1 MSGKKN
7 RGARVVLKVILI
19 VMLLAVVYLTLP
31 FINDLV
37 NNPPS
42 AVNYTIPARM
52 NFSFVR
58 EISIDASGKYTMNI
72 TIPRNDTFQQVSVNG
87 EVNDPDGYSKY
98 EREEYGKLVW
108 SFNLNNS
115 ATVTLRYEGITYAK
129 VWNIDSSG
137 GISDIP
143 ESWKTKYNHRE
154 YIEVYNK
161 TTHSYQKKYVID
173 PYPFENLTEK
183 VTENDKNV
191 VEKLRSIYDVIV
203 ENFHYNSQR
212 SGAPHTAVEVWNS
225 KEGDCDELSFVF
237 VSMARSIGIPAWVE
251 YGLLYTG
258 STWVPHG
265 WVGTVIPT
273 SNGLIAVTIDL
284 TVEVG
289 KENFG
294 RGFLIRYADR
304 LLEWRDDGNSEHLT
318 SYYSFI
324 RGYYTHMNVEQDFTT
339 IKAENS
345 GTIVVSSGEHK
356 IPSWLILL
364 ILGLIFIAILA
375 LIIRL

>member
-7 RGARVVLKVILI
+7 GGARIVLKVILI
-19 VMLLAVVYLTLP
+19 VILLAIVYLALP
-31 FINDLV
+31 YINDVV

-52 NFSFVR
+52 NFTIVR
-58 EISIDASGKYTMNI
+58 EITIDASGTYTMNI
-72 TIPRNDTFQQVSVNG
+72 TIPRNDTFQQVYVSG
-87 EVNDPDGYSKY
+87 SISDPDGYSKS
-98 EREEYGKLVW
+98 EKEEYGRLVW
-108 SFNLNNS
+108 SFHLNNS
-115 ATVTLRYEGITYAK
+115 ATAVLRYEGITYAK
-129 VWNIDSSG
+129 VWNIESSG
-137 GISDIP
+137 KIEDIP
-143 ESWKTKYNHRE
+143 ESWRTKYNHRE

-173 PYPFENLTEK
+173 PYPFENLTKK
-183 VTENDKNV
+183 VTGNDEDV
-191 VEKLRSIYDVIV
+191 VGKLRSIYDVIV

-212 SGAPHTAVEVWNS
+212 SGAPRTAVEVWNS
-225 KEGDCDELSFVF
+225 KQGDCDELSFVF

-273 SNGLIAVTIDL
+273 SNGLVSVTIDL

-289 KENFG
+289 SENFG
-294 RGFLIRYADR
+294 RGFLIRQADR
-304 LLEWRDDGNSEHLT
+304 LLEWRADGNSEHLT

-324 RGYYTHMNVEQDFTT
+324 RGYYTHLSVEQNFNV

-356 IPSWLILL
+356 IPGWLILL
-364 ILGLIFIAILA
+364 ILGLIFVAIIA